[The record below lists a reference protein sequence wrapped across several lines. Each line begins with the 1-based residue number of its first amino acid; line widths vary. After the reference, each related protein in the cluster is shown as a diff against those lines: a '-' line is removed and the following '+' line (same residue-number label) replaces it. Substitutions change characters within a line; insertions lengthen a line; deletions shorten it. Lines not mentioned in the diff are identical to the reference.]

1 MTKILYAKPVIDR
14 RLAAL
19 VEKSSELTSNGLKP
33 KLSVILVGENPASLI
48 YLKNK
53 KKFCTLINADF
64 ELINLPATVSE
75 IDFLAEV
82 KKLNTDP
89 KVTGCFVQLPI
100 PKHLQ
105 HINITQMINP
115 EKDVDGFHINTVDQL
130 YLKKLDG
137 IIPCTPRGII
147 TLLEEYKVEIAGKN
161 IVIIG
166 RSYIV
171 GKPLSLVLTAM
182 DATVTLCHSKTK
194 NLQEHTKAADI
205 IVSAIGIPHFINK
218 DHLNSNSN
226 QIIIDVGMN
235 SKNDKTVGDV
245 DFEIVKDHCHSITP
259 VPGGVGPMTVY
270 SLMENLL
277 TATEN
282 IQARKK
288 L

>member
-1 MTKILYAKPVIDR
+1 MAKILYAKPVIDQ

-19 VEKSSELTSNGLKP
+19 LKKSSELTSNGLKP

-48 YLKNK
+48 YLRNK
-53 KKFCTLINADF
+53 KKFCKLIEADF

-89 KVTGCFVQLPI
+89 IVTGCFVQLPI

-147 TLLEEYKVEIAGKN
+147 TLLQDYKVEISGKN

-194 NLQEHTKAADI
+194 NLQDHTKAADI

-245 DFEIVKDHCHSITP
+245 DFENVKDHCHSITP